1 MRTDQEIYNDIGSIL
16 LAVVPDTGS
25 KVIMRAELS
34 PENDHCKCEFDY
46 VDKLTGKMNW
56 FSAGARANSDLLD
69 LLVELRNYF
78 LANFNSQEKP
88 FWHGCEVTVDVE
100 SLKINIDFKYD
111 A

>member
-1 MRTDQEIYNDIGSIL
+1 MRADQEIYNDIGSIL
-16 LAVVPDTGS
+16 LAVVPDGAS

-46 VDKLTGKMNW
+46 VDKYSGNTNW

-78 LANFNSQEKP
+78 IANFRTQEKT

-100 SLKINIDFKYD
+100 TLKIHIDFKYD
-111 A
+111 D

>member
-16 LAVVPDTGS
+16 LAVVPDGAS

-34 PENDHCKCEFDY
+34 HENDHCRCEFDY
-46 VDKLTGKMNW
+46 VDKLTESTDW
-56 FSAGARANSDLLD
+56 FSPGAQANSDLLD

-78 LANFNSQEKP
+78 LANFKSQEEP

-100 SLKINIDFKYD
+100 SLKIHIDFKYD
-111 A
+111 K